1 MTTYFIHHVN
11 RNGKD
16 VILYSTFEVSTA
28 IEFCSHNTNQ
38 SIRLGLPDRYYFIGG
53 YLC

>member
-11 RNGKD
+11 KHRKD
-16 VILYSTFEVSTA
+16 KVIYTTFEVSQA
-28 IEFCSHNTNQ
+28 IEFCSHNSEQ
-38 SIRLGLPDRYYFIGG
+38 SAKLGLPDKYYFVGG